1 VGFRLLN
8 FAEKLNKS
16 IDSSRNKNMKFAS
29 LPRVKLTYRYLF
41 SFFLLTLSTLSLA
54 VVLQTAQAQQVPL
67 SLADILIGL
76 RSKKVI
82 LYERNRLLTD
92 AVKQRGITFA
102 LTPEIE
108 KELVSTGADKE
119 LIEAIRQKSPVVQAT
134 PSPLPKPLP
143 TPVATPIPVPAATPT
158 PVPSPPAPD
167 FAFYRKRADENVGR
181 GEYALAVNDY
191 SRAIE
196 LNPKEVSVYL
206 NRGLAHY
213 NQKNYDLAAS
223 DYDKAIELNPG
234 DSMLYF
240 NRGNSYEKMGNLQK
254 ALVDYR
260 KAFELDAGNEAAK
273 LSLQRLQTAEAK
285 ILPKPNAAEKT
296 LVSEPSK
303 TPPGVELGALIDR
316 AVRLIKPVYPPNAQK
331 MNIEGQV
338 TVQVTLDEEGNV
350 VTAKATA
357 GPPLLRTTCED
368 AARKSKFKPATVG
381 NQAVKATGF
390 ISYNFKAA
398 N

>member
-1 VGFRLLN
+1 
-8 FAEKLNKS
+8 
-16 IDSSRNKNMKFAS
+16 
-29 LPRVKLTYRYLF
+29 
-41 SFFLLTLSTLSLA
+41 
-54 VVLQTAQAQQVPL
+54 
-67 SLADILIGL
+67 IGL

-92 AVKQRGITFA
+92 AVKQRGITFT

-119 LIEAIRQKSPVVQAT
+119 LVEAIRQKSPVVKAT
-134 PSPLPKPLP
+134 PTPLPKALP
-143 TPVATPIPVPAATPT
+143 TPVAAPVPIPVATPT

-167 FAFYRKRADENVGR
+167 FAFYRKRADENVGK

-213 NQKNYDLAAS
+213 NQKNYDLAAA
-223 DYDKAIELNPG
+223 DYDKAIELNPK

-240 NRGNSYEKMGNLQK
+240 NRGNSFEKMGNLQK
-254 ALVDYR
+254 AVGDYR

-273 LSLQRLQTAEAK
+273 LSLQRLQTEESK
-285 ILPKPNAAEKT
+285 VLPKSSAPEKT
-296 LVSEPSK
+296 SVSEPSK
-303 TPPGVELGALIDR
+303 APQNVELGALIDR
-316 AVRLIKPVYPPNAQK
+316 AVRLVKPVYPPNAQK

-338 TVQVTLDEEGNV
+338 TVQVSLDEEGNV
-350 VTAKATA
+350 ISAKATA
-357 GPPLLRTTCED
+357 GPPLLRTSCED
-368 AARKSKFKPATVG
+368 AARKSKFKPALSGT
-381 NQAVKATGF
+381 QAVKATGF
-390 ISYNFKAA
+390 ITYNFKAA

>member
-1 VGFRLLN
+1 
-8 FAEKLNKS
+8 
-16 IDSSRNKNMKFAS
+16 MKFAS
-29 LPRVKLTYRYLF
+29 LPRVKLNYPYLF
-41 SFFLLTLSTLSLA
+41 SFFLLTLLSLT
-54 VVLQTAQAQQVPL
+54 VVAQTAQAQAQL

-108 KELVSTGADKE
+108 KELINTGADKE
-119 LIEAIRQKSPVVQAT
+119 LVEAIRQKSPVAKTT
-134 PSPLPKPLP
+134 PTPLPKPLP
-143 TPVATPIPVPAATPT
+143 TAVATPIPLPVATPT

-167 FAFYRKRADENVGR
+167 FAFYRKRADENVGK
-181 GEYALAVNDY
+181 GEYTLAVNDY

-223 DYDKAIELNPG
+223 DYNKAIELNPA

-240 NRGNSYEKMGNLQK
+240 NRGNSHEKMGNLQK
-254 ALVDYR
+254 AVGDYR
-260 KAFELDAGNEAAK
+260 KAVELDANNEAAK
-273 LSLQRLQTAEAK
+273 LSLQRLQTEESK
-285 ILPKPNAAEKT
+285 VLPKPNATEKT

-303 TPPGVELGALIDR
+303 TPPSVELGALIDR

-338 TVQVTLDEEGNV
+338 RVEVTLDEEGNV
-350 VTAKATA
+350 VTAKATG

-368 AARKSKFKPATVG
+368 AARKSKFKPAMVG

>member
-1 VGFRLLN
+1 
-8 FAEKLNKS
+8 
-16 IDSSRNKNMKFAS
+16 MKFAS
-29 LPRVKLTYRYLF
+29 LPRVKLTYPYLF
-41 SFFLLTLSTLSLA
+41 SFFLLTLSILSLTL
-54 VVLQTAQAQQVPL
+54 VPQTARAQQMPL

-119 LIEAIRQKSPVVQAT
+119 LVEAIRQKSPVVKAT
-134 PSPLPKPLP
+134 PTPLPKALP
-143 TPVATPIPVPAATPT
+143 TPVATPVPIPVATPT

-167 FAFYRKRADENVGR
+167 FAFYRKRADENVGK

-213 NQKNYDLAAS
+213 NQKNYDLAAA

-240 NRGNSYEKMGNLQK
+240 NRGNSFEKMGNLQK
-254 ALVDYR
+254 AVGDYR

-273 LSLQRLQTAEAK
+273 LSLQRLQTEESK
-285 ILPKPNAAEKT
+285 VLPKSSAPEKT
-296 LVSEPSK
+296 PVSEPSK
-303 TPPGVELGALIDR
+303 APANVELGALIDR
-316 AVRLIKPVYPPNAQK
+316 AVRLVKPVYPPNAQK

-338 TVQVTLDEEGNV
+338 TVQVSLDEEGNV
-350 VTAKATA
+350 ISAKATN
-357 GPPLLRTTCED
+357 GPPLLRTSCED
-368 AARKSKFKPATVG
+368 AARKSKFKPALAGT
-381 NQAVKATGF
+381 QAVKATGF
-390 ISYNFKAA
+390 ITYNFKAA

>member
-1 VGFRLLN
+1 
-8 FAEKLNKS
+8 
-16 IDSSRNKNMKFAS
+16 MKFAS
-29 LPRVKLTYRYLF
+29 LPGVKLTYPYLF
-41 SFFLLTLSTLSLA
+41 SFFLLTFSILSLTVA
-54 VVLQTAQAQQVPL
+54 TQTAQAQQVPL

-92 AVKQRGITFA
+92 AVRQRGITFA

-119 LIEAIRQKSPVVQAT
+119 LIEAIRQKNPVAKTT
-134 PSPLPKPLP
+134 PMPLPKPLP
-143 TPVATPIPVPAATPT
+143 TPVATPVPIPVATPTPT
-158 PVPSPPAPD
+158 PVPTPD
-167 FAFYRKRADENVGR
+167 FAFYRKRADENVGK

-191 SRAIE
+191 SKAIE

-213 NQKNYDLAAS
+213 NQKNYDLAAA
-223 DYDKAIELNPG
+223 DYDKAIELNPK

-240 NRGNSYEKMGNLQK
+240 NRGNSYEKLGNLQK
-254 ALVDYR
+254 AAVDYQ
-260 KAFELDAGNEAAK
+260 KAFELDAANEAAK
-273 LSLQRLQTAEAK
+273 LSLQRLRTEESK
-285 ILPKPNAAEKT
+285 VLPKTNAPEKT
-296 LVSEPSK
+296 TVSEASKAPPS
-303 TPPGVELGALIDR
+303 VELGALIDR
-316 AVRLIKPVYPPNAQK
+316 AVRLVKPVYPPNAQK

-338 TVQVTLDEEGNV
+338 TIQVSLDEEGNV
-350 VTAKATA
+350 VSAKATA
-357 GPPLLRTTCED
+357 GPPLLRSVCED

-381 NQAVKATGF
+381 NQPVKATGF
-390 ISYNFKAA
+390 ISYNFKTT